1 MVLRPGPHS
10 AAPAAFFTSSL
21 PEVEV
26 EATGS
31 SHRGHGGQNIPRQR
45 KLKVNFKSDHL
56 LWSAL
61 SRSELALVA
70 SIRQWEGNSG
80 TLLSL
85 SSGSQRYVKKI
96 KLAVVHNGA
105 KGFFKFLLKFLF
117 NIYICTKGLCTRV

>member
-85 SSGSQRYVKKI
+85 SSGSQRYVKKT

-117 NIYICTKGLCTRV
+117 NTYLHLH